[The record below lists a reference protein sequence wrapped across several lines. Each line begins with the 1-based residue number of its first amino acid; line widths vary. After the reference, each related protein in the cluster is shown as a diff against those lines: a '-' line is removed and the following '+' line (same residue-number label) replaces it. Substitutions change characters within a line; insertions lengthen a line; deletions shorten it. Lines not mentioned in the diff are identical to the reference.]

1 MDDTSAG
8 DRRFDDILKGRVTD
22 VMPEKSNIVRV
33 FISSTFTD
41 MCTERDTLLDKAYP
55 ELQAFCHSLGLVF
68 EVVDMR
74 WGVRDAIIVDHKT
87 TELCLREIKSC
98 QKLSVGPTFTALI
111 GNRYGYRPIP
121 RVIEEKEFEMLLGK
135 LHSDADS
142 IKNLTKWFWKDEN
155 SDPSVYVLQPI
166 TTLLPHY
173 NDIRPESKE
182 QRDKDVATWRRT
194 EAELSQALRTAAAQ
208 AEIDGDFTAEQKH
221 KFFKSVT
228 EWEIENGLMAVKNSE
243 VYAVLFLRELSNQSD
258 LEGHCPFPQF
268 VDVKEGGYL
277 DTEAQELLSSLKTKI
292 TSCFADKLNVH
303 SVQLNKGSISPQN
316 KIHARYLELLCN
328 QFISDMK
335 QQILQ
340 RIKQKTVDEQW
351 ENLIQEVVHHM
362 SLSANKCAVFC
373 GRVQLLGNICSR
385 VKENNASIHPPIIVH
400 GPSGIGK
407 TATMCKLSQE
417 VHAVLGEDTVTVLRL
432 LGTSP
437 GSSEVH
443 SLLKSICF
451 QICRVFELQLPAPYT
466 TNNYEELVR
475 FFHNSL
481 VAVSQKNGI
490 PLVLILDSLDQ
501 LSPSNGAHRL
511 HWLPKE
517 CPPKVHI
524 LVSTL
529 ENPILTTLHDTI
541 LDSTSFF
548 QVDQMPH
555 NQGKEVVGA
564 YMAAAG
570 RRLTAPQKDLILEGF
585 DKCGQPLQLKLIL
598 DAARQW
604 ASYTP
609 MSELKVPTS
618 TQEAVLQLLERLEEQ
633 HGRLLVAHALSSIVI
648 SRNGLTEIELRD
660 ILSLDDDVLGDIYQY
675 WLPPNKE
682 IIRLPPLLWTRLRHD
697 MGEYLVERQADGM
710 KVLGLYHR
718 QFTETVE
725 KRYLSKEQKTLLH
738 HILADFFQG
747 KWSRGEKKAISLPSL
762 KINLKPDR
770 KVAAQPLWFSENV
783 PNLRKLREMP
793 YHLLNAGRIEELK
806 RDVIGNMDWLVCKT
820 DTCGI
825 RSVIEDLSM
834 CCEQV
839 NCPEVRL
846 IRDTFLIFKPT
857 IDFIEGKMDTTVLYV
872 EIFSRLHYFEKK
884 YPSLIGRLCLQCCD
898 WLQKCPNPSMT
909 PLCGFFQP
917 PGGPLKTTVTGITAV
932 EACCESSLMIVGS
945 EDGQM
950 IVWNLEDVEVIHT
963 LTGHKGQVECAKL
976 FHKGSQAVSAA
987 RDNTLRL
994 WNLLTGKQVYA
1005 IEVGHGSDGGHSSL
1019 HMNEQSNVVYWCAGF
1034 QVNAWNLDTKAL
1046 LFNISTDGTKFT
1058 VIPGSQPIVS
1068 LSDTGLVTVW
1078 DSSTGQTANTFSL
1091 NRSCPACLLP
1101 LKQGQVIAGFVDGSI
1116 ILISTN
1122 GRYVVENVESAV
1134 SLLALSED
1142 ETIIC
1147 AGYGN
1152 FIATLQVKSNA
1163 MVQMY
1168 ADHLEHDEEVQS
1180 AVVSVA
1186 QEVIVSGSKDET
1198 IRVWSLYNGLLLDS
1212 FRGMGAP
1219 VSTLALFR
1227 DVVVSASRSTYYLKF
1242 WHLGYDKSHR
1252 TKLPVPQRSSMTTL
1266 LHSGDLVYFPQ
1277 ASDKKKIVI
1286 WDDEEGVTK
1295 DTIDTSA
1302 EVCCLEIAQAKR
1314 LLFCGL
1320 VSGTVLV
1327 FPLDSPSDTMC
1338 LPPPASRQ
1346 KVCCFG
1352 VSPKEEWLA
1361 VAYEDTILLY
1371 DIYPGMEH
1379 CMVEGPDHTFVLPQ
1393 KEIITSIAVLSNY
1406 RIVYGTEAG
1415 EVTLHLLKESTS
1427 VPLKSHGSNITCIAV
1442 SHAETHALI
1451 GSQDSVQRLWDLN
1464 LSLLD
1469 HEIDYKGIL
1478 CAAFSQDDQ
1487 FVFTGSHDRT
1497 IKVWH
1502 VDNGT
1507 LLAVQYVYA
1516 SVIRIIPTSEGF
1528 TALTYLGY
1536 VIKEKF
1542 SCPRRVPPQ
1551 YNPLQNFRASYTL
1564 NSRKPPPVYP
1574 SPSPDP
1580 QKKVAQRDGVRASQ
1594 MCYLL

>member
-1 MDDTSAG
+1 KNG
-8 DRRFDDILKGRVTD
+8 KQGLEIQKILKC
-22 VMPEKSNIVRV
+22 PKC
-33 FISSTFTD
+33 SSR
-41 MCTERDTLLDKAYP
+41 EGNLKK
-55 ELQAFCHSLGLVF
+55 
-68 EVVDMR
+68 R

-142 IKNLTKWFWKDEN
+142 IKILTKWFWKDEN
-155 SDPSVYVLQPI
+155 SDPSVYVLQ
-166 TTLLPHY
+166 
-173 NDIRPESKE
+173 
-182 QRDKDVATWRRT
+182 T

-208 AEIDGDFTAEQKH
+208 AETDGDFTAEQKH
-221 KFFKSVT
+221 KYFKSVT
-228 EWEIENGLMAVKNSE
+228 EWEIENGLMTVKNSE
-243 VYAVLFLRELSNQSD
+243 VYAILFLRELSNQSD

-268 VDVKEGGYL
+268 VDVKDGGYL

-303 SVQLNKGSISPQN
+303 SVQLNKGSINPQN

-340 RIKQKTVDEQW
+340 RIKQNTVDEQW
-351 ENLIQEVVHHM
+351 EKLIQEVVHHM

-373 GRVQLLGNICSR
+373 GRVKLLGNICSR

-475 FFHNSL
+475 FFNNSL
-481 VAVSQKNGI
+481 VAISQKNGS

-570 RRLTAPQKDLILEGF
+570 RRLTAAQKDLILEGF

-598 DAARQW
+598 DAAKQW

-633 HGRLLVAHALSSIVI
+633 HGRLLVAHALGSIVI

-682 IIRLPPLLWTRLRHD
+682 IIRLPPLLWTRLRYD

-725 KRYLSKEQKTLLH
+725 KRYLSKEQRTLLH

-834 CCEQV
+834 CYEQV
-839 NCPEVRL
+839 NCPEVRAL
-846 IRDTFLIFKPT
+846 LLCPMHSFSHFFPT
-857 IDFIEGKMDTTVLYV
+857 DTTVLYV

-884 YPSLIGRLCLQCCD
+884 YPSLIGRLCSQCRD
-898 WLQKCPNPSMT
+898 WLQKCPNPAMT

-917 PGGPLKTTVTGITAV
+917 PGGPLKTTVTGFKKGITAV

-1005 IEVGHGSDGGHSSL
+1005 IEVDHGSDGGHSGL
-1019 HMNEQSNVVYWCAGF
+1019 HVNEQSNVVYWCAGF

-1068 LSDTGLVTVW
+1068 LSDSGLVTVW

-1091 NRSCPACLLP
+1091 NRSRPACLLP
-1101 LKQGQVIAGFVDGSI
+1101 LKHGQVIAGFVDGSI
-1116 ILISTN
+1116 IL
-1122 GRYVVENVESAV
+1122 V
-1134 SLLALSED
+1134 SQS
-1142 ETIIC
+1142 
-1147 AGYGN
+1147 
-1152 FIATLQVKSNA
+1152 VKPNA
-1163 MVQMY
+1163 MVQMH

-1180 AVVSVA
+1180 AVVSVT

-1252 TKLPVPQRSSMTTL
+1252 TKPPVPQHSSMTTL

-1286 WDDEEGVTK
+1286 WNDEEGVTK

-1302 EVCCLEIAQAKR
+1302 EVCCLDIAQNKR

-1327 FPLDSPSDTMC
+1327 FPLNSPSDTMC
-1338 LPPPASRQ
+1338 LPPPASPQ
-1346 KVCCFG
+1346 KVRCFG
-1352 VSPKEEWLA
+1352 VSPNEEWLA

-1371 DIYPGMEH
+1371 NIYPGMEH
-1379 CMVEGPDHTFVLPQ
+1379 CMVEGPDHTFLLPQ
-1393 KEIITSIAVLSNY
+1393 KAIITSIAVLSNY
-1406 RIVYGTEAG
+1406 RMVYGTEAG
-1415 EVTLHLLKESTS
+1415 EVTLHLLNESTS
-1427 VPLKSHGSNITCIAV
+1427 VPLKSHSSSITCIAV
-1442 SHAETHALI
+1442 SHGETHALI

-1469 HEIDYKGIL
+1469 HEIDYKSFFFQGIL